1 MGYCALDKTRAVLTG
16 EEIRGC
22 WQAPAILEPADGLFG
37 SLNTLLS
44 PKRSASLAMAG
55 PDGPSVGSLAGV
67 LPRGFGGA
75 GDPRG
80 AAGSLGG
87 DDPGSGRVPDRP
99 NEVAEDGLRS
109 RLARVTGRASRNPP
123 AAVTA
128 PVAAR
133 PRLEERHTAPIAA
146 QTQSARPGRLVEA
159 PLVRPSRRIV
169 SAADRIV
176 AEGFREASA
185 PPMVP
190 GSANLEMDGIPEDG
204 PVG

>member
-1 MGYCALDKTRAVLTG
+1 MTCSTCRNFRRGVAAGMGYCALDKTRAVLTG

-55 PDGPSVGSLAGV
+55 PDGSSVGTLSGV
-67 LPRGFGGA
+67 LPR
-75 GDPRG
+75 
-80 AAGSLGG
+80 
-87 DDPGSGRVPDRP
+87 
-99 NEVAEDGLRS
+99 
-109 RLARVTGRASRNPP
+109 TPP
-123 AAVTA
+123 AAITA
-128 PVAAR
+128 PVVAR
-133 PRLEERHTAPIAA
+133 PRLEERPTAPVAA

-159 PLVRPSRRIV
+159 PMVRPSRRIM

-185 PPMVP
+185 PPTVP